1 MKSYQILLTF
11 LTLTH
16 LLVAKPSKSDGGF
29 ISLFDGKTLDGWTQR
44 NGTATYK
51 VVDNTIVGTTAK
63 EAPTR
68 SSAQTNYTVILN
80 STLK

>member
-51 VVDNTIVGTTAK
+51 VVDNNHRRHHRQGKPKLVPLHKQII
-63 EAPTR
+63 R
-68 SSAQTNYTVILN
+68 
-80 STLK
+80 